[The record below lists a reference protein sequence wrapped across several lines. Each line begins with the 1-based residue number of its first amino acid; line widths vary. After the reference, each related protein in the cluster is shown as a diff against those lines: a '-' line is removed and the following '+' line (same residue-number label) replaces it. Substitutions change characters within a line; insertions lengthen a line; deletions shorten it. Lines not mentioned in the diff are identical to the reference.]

1 MSEHLVCLSFDFDAM
16 SGYVSRG
23 MVTPTPI
30 SRGEFGAVGVE
41 RLLALLDDRN
51 IQASWFIPGVV
62 IGTYPSL
69 CRQIAEA
76 GHEIGH
82 HGWTHDTPASMSR
95 ENEADALARGNEAIV
110 GIAGQPA
117 RGYRSPAW
125 DLSPHT
131 IELLLEHN
139 FVYESSM
146 MGHDYLP
153 YRARVGDK
161 IHSNAPMEFGDETD
175 LIEMPISWTLDD
187 YPHFEFVVNKR
198 GIMPGLQNA
207 SGVLEN
213 WINYYRYMRR
223 IQDWGVITYT
233 CHPLVIGRGHRM
245 MMLERLI
252 DTLASEGATF
262 VTMEQAVSRYHDRS
276 N

>member
-95 ENEADALARGNEAIV
+95 EHEADALARGNEAIV

-131 IELLLEHN
+131 IELLLEFNSIEFNTKANSDVFQQRMHFSDRRKG
-139 FVYESSM
+139 FVIEN
-146 MGHDYLP
+146 GQQTPHIT
-153 YRARVGDK
+153 RAINEWKANERF
-161 IHSNAPMEFGDETD
+161 NAQF
-175 LIEMPISWTLDD
+175 
-187 YPHFEFVVNKR
+187 
-198 GIMPGLQNA
+198 LQ
-207 SGVLEN
+207 
-213 WINYYRYMRR
+213 
-223 IQDWGVITYT
+223 QVI
-233 CHPLVIGRGHRM
+233 CG
-245 MMLERLI
+245 E
-252 DTLASEGATF
+252 
-262 VTMEQAVSRYHDRS
+262 
-276 N
+276 